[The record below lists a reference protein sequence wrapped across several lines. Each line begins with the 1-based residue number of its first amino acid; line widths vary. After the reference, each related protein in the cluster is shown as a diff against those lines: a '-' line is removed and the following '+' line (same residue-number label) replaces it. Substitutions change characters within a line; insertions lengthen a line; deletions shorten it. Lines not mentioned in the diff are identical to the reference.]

1 MKHAY
6 AVAIALVVLL
16 GGGSTLAKSAPLA
29 ANTVKFLGCAYSA
42 PQARDFADYW
52 NEVTPE
58 NAGKWGSVEAVRGR
72 MDWTALDAAYD
83 FAQAHHFAFELHVL
97 VWAKQQPAWLRHLP
111 PAEQRRAIE
120 RWFAAVAARYPDL
133 AYVQVVN
140 EPLHHLPGY
149 ANALGG
155 TGASGWQWVIEA
167 FQLAR
172 HYFPHARLLINDYS
186 IINDPAATR
195 RYLGLVHLL
204 QRQHLIDGIGLQA
217 HAFSTHGV
225 PLTLLRSDLG
235 QLATAGLP
243 IYITELDID
252 GPTDAEQLAEYRR
265 VFPLFWQDP
274 AVRGITL
281 WGFRPGLWRNR
292 ERAYL
297 VRRDGSARPALTW
310 LRDYVKST
318 ATQMP

>member
-1 MKHAY
+1 MKHAC
-6 AVAIALVVLL
+6 AIAIALAALFC
-16 GGGSTLAKSAPLA
+16 GGSAFARSATTDA
-29 ANTVKFLGCAYSA
+29 GAVRFLGCAYSA
-42 PQARDFADYW
+42 SQAEGFAEYW

-83 FAQAHHFAFELHVL
+83 FAQTHHFPFELHLL
-97 VWAKQQPAWLRHLP
+97 VWAKQQPTWLQQLP

-133 AYVQVVN
+133 QYVQVVN
-140 EPLHHLPGY
+140 EPLHHLPDY

-155 TGASGWQWVIEA
+155 AGASGWRWVIEA
-167 FQLAR
+167 FRLAR
-172 HYFPHARLLINDYS
+172 RDFPHARLLINDYS
-186 IINDPAATR
+186 IINDRAATR
-195 RYLGLVHLL
+195 RYLELIHLL
-204 QRQHLIDGIGLQA
+204 QHQHLIDGIGLQA

-225 PLTLLRSDLG
+225 PLTLLRSNLDK
-235 QLATAGLP
+235 LATAGLP

-252 GPTDAEQLAEYRR
+252 GPTDAAQLAEYQR

-274 AVRGITL
+274 AVRGVTL
-281 WGFRPGLWRNR
+281 WGFRPGLWREK

-297 VRRDGSARPALTW
+297 VRRDGSPRPALTW
-310 LRDYVKST
+310 LHEYVKST
-318 ATQMP
+318 AHTR